1 MCLSVEIGLF
11 RFLPISVLPRS
22 ILELINCLKCKIIL
36 TGGIKFTS
44 DTLERII
51 ELTSA

>member
-1 MCLSVEIGLF
+1 MCLSVEIGLS
-11 RFLPISVLPRS
+11 RFLPTCVLPRPL
-22 ILELINCLKCKIIL
+22 LELINYLKYKIIL